1 MSGYLLTIQATVSLL
16 KKHSCINRIIKATE
30 GSRCVYKYIFVV
42 FAESICW
49 LVNRLTLVGVIE
61 RSQYFGNIVRHLLIT
76 GMGPQV
82 ARVERLSWAESRS
95 STLVRV
101 TRWTANSCDDTQC
114 PGGLPSGGV
123 QGRRNHAV
131 VHSCNRQL
139 QRSYK
144 GMSISSQSPCKKPYS
159 SVIITRCPLSLK
171 L

>member
-16 KKHSCINRIIKATE
+16 KKLCCINLIIKATE
-30 GSRCVYKYIFVV
+30 ASRCVHKYVFVV
-42 FAESICW
+42 FSESIYW
-49 LVNRLTLVGVIE
+49 LVNRLTLVGVTE
-61 RSQYFGNIVRHLLIT
+61 RSQYFCNIVRRLLIT

-82 ARVERLSWAESRS
+82 ARVERLSWAEGRS
-95 STLVRV
+95 STLVRI
-101 TRWTANSCDDTQC
+101 TRWTANSCDDTQR

-123 QGRRNHAV
+123 QGGRNHAV

-144 GMSISSQSPCKKPYS
+144 GMSISSQSPCMKPYTS
-159 SVIITRCPLSLK
+159 MIIARCPLSLK